1 MNTFLYSLNGFWA
14 QFVGPIFGIVCLT
27 LFLAK
32 WSAYKK
38 IGIGIWISIFL
49 MIVGHV
55 IRLTG
60 FMFCSGFDFVI
71 QGNDKFA
78 LNAWKLV
85 SNASYWTSNIG
96 LGALV
101 FFVIRLRASTAKE

>member
-1 MNTFLYSLNGFWA
+1 
-14 QFVGPIFGIVCLT
+14 
-27 LFLAK
+27 
-32 WSAYKK
+32 
-38 IGIGIWISIFL
+38 

-71 QGNDKFA
+71 QGNDQFA
-78 LNAWKLV
+78 LFAWKWV

-96 LGALV
+96 LGAVV
-101 FFVIRLRASTAKE
+101 FFVIGSRPTTTKE